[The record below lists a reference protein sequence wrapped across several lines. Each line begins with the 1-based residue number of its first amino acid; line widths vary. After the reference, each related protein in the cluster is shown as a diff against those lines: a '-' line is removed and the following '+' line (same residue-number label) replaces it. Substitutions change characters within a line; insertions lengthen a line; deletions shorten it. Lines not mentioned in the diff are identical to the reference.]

1 MSRMIG
7 IDLTLKRKNGR
18 LRVERRS
25 IVKGNSFTQL
35 KSVGHSVLGNLVTF
49 RQCQFDLQASAPET
63 NESFTNL
70 RKVAYT
76 FHIIDIGRVELFNN
90 TPLRKNKSFRFRP

>member
-7 IDLTLKRKNGR
+7 IDLTLKRKDGR

-25 IVKGNSFTQL
+25 IVKGNSFTEL

-49 RQCQFDLQASAPET
+49 RQCRFDFQGSAPET
-63 NESFTNL
+63 NESFANL
-70 RKVAYT
+70 RKCVYT
-76 FHIIDIGRVELFNN
+76 FPIIDIGRVELLSI
-90 TPLRKNKSFRFRP
+90 TSACKNKSFRFRP